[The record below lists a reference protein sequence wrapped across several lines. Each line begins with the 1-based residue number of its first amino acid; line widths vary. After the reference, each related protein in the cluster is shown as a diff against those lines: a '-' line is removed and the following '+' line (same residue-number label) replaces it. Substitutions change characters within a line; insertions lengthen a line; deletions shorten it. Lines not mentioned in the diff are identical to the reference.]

1 MNIRTCMAAAGAA
14 ALLGAGAFV
23 LPASAAPTHP
33 GHRVHTLRFI
43 SVTKRSV
50 NLSRTSVAQQDTDV
64 TRSGKVIG
72 FDNLYITFNPKTGK
86 ARGNFAFD
94 TKGGFIFGTLRLPG
108 SGATGRVTGGTGK
121 FRHARGS
128 LVARSLNRR
137 GTRTAVTIRYRG

>member
-1 MNIRTCMAAAGAA
+1 MNIRTCIATAGAA

-23 LPASAAPTHP
+23 LPASAAATHP
-33 GHRVHTLRFI
+33 GHHVHTLRFI
-43 SVTKRSV
+43 SVTKRSI
-50 NLSRTSVAQQDTDV
+50 NLSRASFAQQDTDV
-64 TRSGKVIG
+64 SRSGKVIG

-94 TKGGFIFGTLRLPG
+94 TKGGFIFGTLHLTR

-128 LVARSLNRR
+128 LIARGLNKA